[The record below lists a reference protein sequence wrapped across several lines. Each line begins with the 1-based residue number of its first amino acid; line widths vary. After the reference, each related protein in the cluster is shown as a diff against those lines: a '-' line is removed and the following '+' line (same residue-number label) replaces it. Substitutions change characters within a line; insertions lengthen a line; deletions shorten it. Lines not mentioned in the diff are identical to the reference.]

1 MNQNEYTNTTDKF
14 KTGMDWQKKAHD
26 LEEILNA
33 VFNSSRFIHAVLD
46 RDFNVLAFN
55 QKAEEAVGN
64 LFKAPLQAGVSI
76 FNFLRPEF
84 HHLFVGTFAQTL
96 LQGNF
101 SHDEQYKLL
110 ATGEI
115 VWYDFSFYPIK
126 DETGIVEK
134 IAFSCFDITERKNA
148 EEALRKSEANLRATF
163 DSNSLLFYLINQN
176 LEVELFN
183 KAAYQITYEAFGRG
197 IEIGHSMLEYI
208 LPSAHKSFER
218 NFARALSGEIIT
230 ADGLASYGNGKQ
242 RWLEYTHYPVVNH
255 EDGKIER
262 VVFCIQDISARKFA
276 EVALAESE
284 HSYRSIF
291 EQAAAGI
298 YRLDLEGNIL
308 QVNDTFCQILG
319 YERHSLEGKNIM
331 YFIDYEEFKNLKEI
345 IKTLVENKDRILKIE
360 QQYYSVRQRPIWT
373 LVTLSLV
380 RKTNGEPNYVL
391 AIIQNINDL
400 KKIQQDLADRNK
412 ELDTYVYRA
421 SHDLRGPI
429 SSLKGLVNLIKD
441 NILDPEELP
450 RYIGMLEDR
459 LNRLNAIMDNLIHI
473 GQLRKSEIQPRALN
487 TELMIKNAIDKFRQ
501 HPNFEKV
508 TFEVQNRLGEPLY
521 TDKLMFYTIL
531 HCLLEN
537 ALQFLRTTVPTKVK
551 IELEQAGDFQQI
563 TISDNGQG
571 IPSDSHDRLFDMFFR
586 ANAGST
592 GLGLGL
598 YIVKTAVD
606 KLGGEIGFSSQYAEG
621 STFTILLP
629 KNKNHEDL
637 HTFEAW

>member
-1 MNQNEYTNTTDKF
+1 MNRNTHTNITDRLKI
-14 KTGMDWQKKAHD
+14 GADWQKKAHD

-64 LFKAPLQAGVSI
+64 LFQTSLEAGVSV
-76 FNFLRPEF
+76 FKFLRSEF

-96 LQGNF
+96 LNGDF
-101 SHDEQYKLL
+101 SHGEQRKVL
-110 ATGEI
+110 ASGEV

-126 DETGIVEK
+126 GENGTVEK
-134 IAFSCFDITERKNA
+134 IAFSCFDISERKNA

-163 DSNSLLFYLINQN
+163 DSNNLLFYLINQN

-183 KAAYQITYEAFGRG
+183 KAAYEITYEAFGRG
-197 IEIGHSMLEYI
+197 IELGHSMLEYI
-208 LPSAHKSFER
+208 LPSAHESFKK
-218 NFARALSGEIIT
+218 NFAKALSGEIIS

-242 RWLEYTHYPVVNH
+242 RWLEYTHYPVVNQT
-255 EDGKIER
+255 DSKIER
-262 VVFCIQDISARKFA
+262 VLFCIQDISARKFA
-276 EVALAESE
+276 EIALAESE
-284 HSYRSIF
+284 HSYRSVF

-308 QVNDTFCQILG
+308 QVNDTFCQMLE
-319 YERHSLEGKNIM
+319 YERSSLEGKNIM
-331 YFIDYEEFKNLKEI
+331 YFIDYDEVKHLKEN
-345 IKTLVENKDRILKIE
+345 IKTLIENKEPILKIE
-360 QQYYSVRQRPIWT
+360 QQYYNVRQRPIWT

-391 AIIQNINDL
+391 GIIQNIHDL
-400 KKIQQDLADRNK
+400 KKIQQDLAERNK

-429 SSLKGLVNLIKD
+429 SSLKGLVNLIRD
-441 NILDPEELP
+441 NMLDPEELP

-473 GQLRKSEIQPRALN
+473 GQLRKSEIQPRPLKV
-487 TELMIKNAIDKFRQ
+487 ELMIKNAIDKFRQ
-501 HPNFEKV
+501 HPHFERV
-508 TFEVQNRLGEPLY
+508 TFEVENKLGEPLY
-521 TDKLMFYTIL
+521 TDKLMFYTIM

-537 ALQFLRTTVPTKVK
+537 SLQFLRTAVPTKVR
-551 IELEQAGDFQQI
+551 IELEQAGDYQQI

-571 IPSDSHDRLFDMFFR
+571 IPPESHDRLFDMFFR

-606 KLGGEIGFSSQYAEG
+606 RLGGEIGFSSQYAEG
-621 STFTILLP
+621 SIFTILLP
-629 KNKNHEDL
+629 KNKSHENL
-637 HTFEAW
+637 YAFETW

>member
-1 MNQNEYTNTTDKF
+1 MNQNKSTNIADNLE
-14 KTGMDWQKKAHD
+14 TGTDWQKKAHD

-46 RDFNVLAFN
+46 RDFHVLAFN
-55 QKAEEAVGN
+55 QKAEEAVGS
-64 LFKAPLQAGVSI
+64 LFQTRLEAGVSV
-76 FNFLRPEF
+76 FKFLRSEF

-96 LQGNF
+96 LNGDF
-101 SHDEQYKLL
+101 SHGEQRKVL
-110 ATGEI
+110 ASGEV

-126 DETGIVEK
+126 DKEGTVEK

-163 DSNSLLFYLINQN
+163 DSNHLLFYLINQN

-183 KAAYQITYEAFGRG
+183 KTAYQITYEAFGKG

-208 LPSAHKSFER
+208 LPSAHESFKN
-218 NFARALSGEIIT
+218 NFSRALAGEIIS
-230 ADGLASYGNGKQ
+230 ADGLASYGKDQQ
-242 RWLEYTHYPVVNH
+242 RWLEYTHYPVVNQA
-255 EDGKIER
+255 DSKIER
-262 VVFCIQDISARKFA
+262 VLFCIQDISARKFA
-276 EVALAESE
+276 QIALAESE
-284 HSYRSIF
+284 HSYRAIF
-291 EQAAAGI
+291 EQAAAGM

-308 QVNDTFCQILG
+308 QVNDTFCQMLG
-319 YERHSLEGKNIM
+319 YERNALEGKNIM
-331 YFIDYEEFKNLKEI
+331 YFIDYEEVKHLKDN
-345 IKTLVENKDRILKIE
+345 IKTLIENKESILKTE
-360 QQYYSVRQRPIWT
+360 QEYYNVHQRPTWT

-391 AIIQNINDL
+391 GIIQNISEL

-441 NILDPEELP
+441 NIFDPEELP

-459 LNRLNAIMDNLIHI
+459 LNRLNAIIDNLIHI
-473 GQLRKSEIQPRALN
+473 GQLRKSEIQLRPLN
-487 TELMIKNAIDKFRQ
+487 AKFMIKNAINKFRE
-501 HPNFEKV
+501 HPHFERV
-508 TFEVQNRLGEPLY
+508 TFEIENKLEEPLY
-521 TDKLMFYTIL
+521 TDRQMFDTIM

-537 ALQFLRTTVPTKVK
+537 SLQYLRTAVPTRIRIEIEK
-551 IELEQAGDFQQI
+551 IADYQQV
-563 TISDNGQG
+563 TVSDNGQG
-571 IPSDSHDRLFDMFFR
+571 IPTESHDRLFDMFFR

-606 KLGGEIGFSSQYAEG
+606 RLGGEIGFSSQYAQG
-621 STFTILLP
+621 STFTILFP
-629 KNKNHEDL
+629 KNKNHENL
-637 HTFEAW
+637 FTFETW